1 MESFDD
7 EDFQFEQGYHS
18 DTHSD
23 SDNYGILNTNF
34 DFEDNPSTNISQ
46 ATQIKSNIKSNKI
59 NKTSK
64 KSKTIKASKESKASK
79 TNLIDSLLD
88 NAFPDEISLEED
100 IESDCSDDEIDINNL
115 TLSKKSKKS
124 KKNKIVD
131 DKSDDMDKFDELNN
145 IEKDNLKE
153 EYNKLF
159 KKYWNFDNLKDT
171 QFNII
176 TEVVINR
183 RDVCAILATGFGKSI
198 CYQLPHLINNKVVIV
213 VSPLISLMND
223 QYTDMKNKNI
233 DVCVFNSEED
243 FEKINKYKKEIYNGK
258 GKIIYMT
265 PEYALKSQS
274 FIEKIQDKLEL
285 IAIDEA
291 HAISTWGLDFRK
303 SYTKLSVFKEWAP
316 NIPILTLTA
325 TASTRVREDI
335 IRILDLNNH
344 KLIQG
349 DFDRPNLII
358 RVYKKRIDS
367 KIPQEMLFF
376 LNKYKKEYM
385 IIYCNTRDKTDEL
398 TEKIQQLGINC
409 GSYHAGMTDTDK
421 NNVQQ
426 KFIKGEL
433 KCIVATVAFG
443 MGINIPKIRLVL
455 HFNCPKNM
463 ESYYQEIGRAGRDGE
478 VSECV
483 LFYSSK
489 DFKTSRYFLQNMTNK
504 EQQAYQ
510 EGQIKK
516 MDKYVSSNDCRRKL
530 ILENFGQ
537 IKESCKRCDN
547 CMNEKKKNENLT
559 NYTKEAYL
567 VLSILN
573 KLDGKFGMTTNVNI
587 LLGRKTRLKDYMFLF
602 EEFSK
607 GNTYG
612 TEEFWKEFYR
622 YLIRDEYI
630 KETQDG
636 FYITLSLTPKGNALR
651 LKYFAK
657 YFSLD
662 KLIEGFDNMDKSLI
676 VQFPEI
682 KFERK
687 APKKGRTISKITNNS
702 VDDFVINKKDQV
714 AVKKNN

>member
-1 MESFDD
+1 MR
-7 EDFQFEQGYHS
+7 Q
-18 DTHSD
+18 
-23 SDNYGILNTNF
+23 
-34 DFEDNPSTNISQ
+34 
-46 ATQIKSNIKSNKI
+46 K
-59 NKTSK
+59 
-64 KSKTIKASKESKASK
+64 
-79 TNLIDSLLD
+79 
-88 NAFPDEISLEED
+88 
-100 IESDCSDDEIDINNL
+100 
-115 TLSKKSKKS
+115 
-124 KKNKIVD
+124 
-131 DKSDDMDKFDELNN
+131 
-145 IEKDNLKE
+145 
-153 EYNKLF
+153 YNKLL

-198 CYQLPHLINNKVVIV
+198 CYQLPHLINDKVVIV

-243 FEKINKYKKEIYNGK
+243 FEQINKYKKEIYNGK
-258 GKIIYMT
+258 GKLIYMT

-274 FIEKIQDKLEL
+274 FIEKIKDKLEL

-303 SYTKLSVFKEWAP
+303 SYTKLSVFKEWVP
-316 NIPILTLTA
+316 DIPILTLTA

-335 IRILDLNNH
+335 ISILGLNNH

-376 LNKYKKEYM
+376 LEKYKKEYM
-385 IIYCNTRDKTDEL
+385 IVYCNTRDKTDEL
-398 TEKIQQLGINC
+398 TEKIQLLGINC
-409 GSYHAGMTDTDK
+409 GSYHAGMSDVDK
-421 NNVQQ
+421 NDIQQ
-426 KFIKGEL
+426 KFIKGEI

-443 MGINIPKIRLVL
+443 MGINIPEIRLVL

-478 VSECV
+478 ISECV

-489 DFKTSRYFLQNMTNK
+489 DFNTSKYFLQNMTNK
-504 EQQAYQ
+504 EQQRYQ
-510 EGQIKK
+510 EEQIKK
-516 MDKYVSSNDCRRKL
+516 IEKYVYSNDCRRKL

-537 IKESCKRCDN
+537 TKESCTRCDN

-559 NYTKEAYL
+559 NYSKEAYL
-567 VLSILN
+567 VFSVLN
-573 KLDGKFGMTTNVNI
+573 KLDGKFGMTTNMNI
-587 LLGRKTRLKDYMFLF
+587 LLGRKTKLKDYMLLF

-607 GNTYG
+607 GNIYG
-612 TEEFWKEFYR
+612 TEEFWKDFYR
-622 YLIRDEYI
+622 RLINDDYI

-636 FYITLSLTPKGNALR
+636 FYITLSLTQKGNALR

-676 VQFPEI
+676 VKFPEI

-687 APKKGRTISKITNNS
+687 APKKGRGVNKVTTNS
-702 VDDFVINKKDQV
+702 VDDSVINKKEDKNTKIEKTISTTKSKTS
-714 AVKKNN
+714 KK